1 MQLSMVIAGGGG
13 GADTHYLCQLSGR
26 WPSTK
31 EAYYTGLSSVRSV
44 TGQYNAPGTMGFTE
58 WDAVHTGQAVALSG
72 GTKMLFCVLRQSQ
85 M

>member
-1 MQLSMVIAGGGG
+1 MQLSMVIGGGGG

-44 TGQYNAPGTMGFTE
+44 QWVLRSGTLCALGAAGKVVT
-58 WDAVHTGQAVALSG
+58 LSG
-72 GTKMLFCVLRQSQ
+72 GTKMLFCVLRYSQ